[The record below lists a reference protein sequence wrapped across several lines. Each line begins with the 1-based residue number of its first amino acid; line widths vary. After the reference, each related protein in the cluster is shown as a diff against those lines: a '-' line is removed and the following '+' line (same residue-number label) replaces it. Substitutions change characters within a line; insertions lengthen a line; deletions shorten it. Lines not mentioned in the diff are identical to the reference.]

1 LEIIDKYGVDQLRYY
16 LIKEVSLGN
25 DGSISLENLKNCI
38 NNDLANNYGN
48 LCQRVFSFIKKN
60 CNNKIPLS
68 SKLTDSDKKLLNN
81 LKNSLPKLVKLMNNQ
96 ELNEYIKIVVGFSF
110 DANKYFND
118 SEPWAVKKKDPE
130 RMNAVLF
137 TIVEQIKNIS
147 ILLNPII
154 PNATNKVLTMLDISN
169 ENISIDKIND
179 NTILN
184 NEKEIGNLEILFTKI
199 ENDN

>member
-1 LEIIDKYGVDQLRYY
+1 MNE
-16 LIKEVSLGN
+16 
-25 DGSISLENLKNCI
+25 
-38 NNDLANNYGN
+38 A
-48 LCQRVFSFIKKN
+48 
-60 CNNKIPLS
+60 
-68 SKLTDSDKKLLNN
+68 DKKLLNN
-81 LKNSLPKLVKLMNNQ
+81 LKNSLPQLISLMNNQ
-96 ELNEYIKIVVGFSF
+96 ELNVYIKTVVNFSF

-118 SEPWAVKKKDPE
+118 SEPWALKKKNPE
-130 RMNAVLF
+130 RMNAILF

>member
-1 LEIIDKYGVDQLRYY
+1 LNE
-16 LIKEVSLGN
+16 
-25 DGSISLENLKNCI
+25 
-38 NNDLANNYGN
+38 A
-48 LCQRVFSFIKKN
+48 
-60 CNNKIPLS
+60 
-68 SKLTDSDKKLLNN
+68 DKKLLNN
-81 LKNSLPKLVKLMNNQ
+81 LKNSLPKLISLMNNQ
-96 ELNEYIKIVVGFSF
+96 ELNVYIKTVVNFSF

-118 SEPWAVKKKDPE
+118 SEPWALKKKNPE
-130 RMNAVLF
+130 RMNAILF